1 MKRLVVKWTVAV
13 LALFVPSIS
22 VLAAQTKQTVSQVT
36 SEVTLTGGVDYIVT
50 SSTPFGTSG
59 LVNIA
64 DTEHS
69 VLIFTN
75 VVPSR
80 AASMLSR
87 VRIDGRAAVNNV
99 NCMVRMYAG
108 GSIILP
114 YSSDIKPLTVYTGKG
129 CTGETAR
136 YAVGGRVSLRGDA
149 MNNSIRSFTLK
160 RGYMVCF
167 MTRSDG
173 TGYSRVF
180 IADSE
185 DRTVD
190 LPAILSGTVS
200 ALRVQQWNDS
210 GKKGYAGNA
219 VDANTALN
227 TTWCYNWDAGVNV
240 WADREYVTQHH
251 HEGWPGIS
259 DVGNN
264 GTSAC
269 ILGNNEP
276 DNVNDDREQVNTV
289 EEVLATWPQM
299 MATGRRLG
307 SPAMSSDLNWLY
319 RFIDSIDARGW
330 RCDFVVMHCYWY
342 SDWSSWFNTL
352 RTVHNRTKRPIW
364 ITEMNYGANW
374 TGWPGSDRTGSDANF
389 AIGKQHFAPVVD
401 GLEATDWL
409 ERYAVYNW
417 VEDCRSVYLNGKLTP
432 MGEYYAAKETGIA
445 YNPTYE
451 VVPTMPKCYDPDN
464 LVAVYNK
471 TDATTTLTW
480 HDYNGEY
487 NRSML
492 VERRVSSSQ
501 WETVAEI
508 TPKEEGADYEYT
520 DTTSPYGTVF
530 RIHIV
535 DASGR
540 GRYTG
545 EAASAITDV
554 EPGDALTADGR
565 TFYVGGNIFV
575 NGDFNLGLSHWTDAA
590 GNALAAPWFEAVP
603 RGGIDGGS
611 YLQAWGNGDNTAP
624 QSLRSVVDVKPDTY
638 YYCSVAGR
646 GVSGTVRLS
655 LSSNG
660 TRETERL
667 VSLSNTSD
675 WAVQSS
681 ITNSMIYKYCIVN
694 MRDLA
699 ATAQIDRMMLC
710 ELFTTREAALADA
723 LEKARVHAE
732 AFKAFNTR
740 HAAMNA
746 WLDARMAGPECTAAD
761 IADAIATVQT
771 AIVAVDSVRL
781 LYAHSSPLFSEGLMT
796 DDAGGGLTWA
806 ERIDALDSEPDLA
819 VSTLALFRTMRDEAC
834 PVTILDDAVKA
845 PAFSG
850 STAGW
855 NLAAGTYRGGR
866 QQAATVAGRTCWSAL
881 WTNVTAEEGAG
892 TTLAVNQTLKGL
904 SHGYYQLECKASTQH
919 YCITDQ
925 HAFLTA
931 DNVTAVSPSMT
942 IALQDIPSVADVD
955 KWETLVTSPVYIADG
970 AGVTIGFESSKA
982 GATDGQWM
990 AYANTTNTGDN
1001 REGWWCATDFC
1012 LRFIPFYKRTLVEG
1026 EQWGT
1031 ICLPYAFT
1039 TDSETTLYQ
1048 IAGVTADLK
1057 SVCLAP
1063 VDETIAG
1070 MPYVFRTTLSEM
1082 RFRETGKAVA
1092 TAVTTDQNFRGNFVA
1107 VSKAPVNS
1115 YVLYGNEWH
1124 RINTTDDRVPLTDF
1138 GGMLRNASKLT
1149 VIDDW
1154 QGDTMPI
1161 NDLERDITAIDA
1173 VNADAA
1179 TGTSRLYDVSGRR
1192 AFDGHTPGVTIRV
1205 AGDKV
1210 TKVIGGKLKK

>member
-1 MKRLVVKWTVAV
+1 MKSFISKWAIAAV
-13 LALFVPSIS
+13 LSLSLSLSAE
-22 VLAAQTKQTVSQVT
+22 AAQTKQTVSQVT
-36 SEVTLTGGVDYIVT
+36 SEVTLTGEVDYIVT
-50 SSTPFGTSG
+50 SSTPFGASG
-59 LVNIA
+59 VVNIA

-69 VLIFTN
+69 VLILSN
-75 VVPSR
+75 VVPSK
-80 AASMLSR
+80 AATMLSH
-87 VRIDGRAAVNNV
+87 VRIGGRAAVNNS
-99 NCMVRMYAG
+99 NCMVRIYAG

-114 YSSDIKPLTVYTGKG
+114 YSSDIKPLTVYTGTD
-129 CTGETAR
+129 CTGETAQ
-136 YAVGGRVSLRGDA
+136 YGVGNRVSLRGNA
-149 MNNSIRSFTLK
+149 MNNNIRSFTLK

-167 MTRSDG
+167 MTRADG

-185 DRTVD
+185 DKTVN
-190 LPAILSGTVS
+190 LPAILSGTIS

-219 VDANTALN
+219 TDANTALK

-251 HEGWPGIS
+251 HEGWPGIA

-264 GTSAC
+264 GTSAN

-276 DNVNDDREQVNTV
+276 DNTGDDREQVNTV

-342 SDWSSWFNTL
+342 SDWSSWLNTL

-374 TGWPGSDRTGSDANF
+374 TGWPGSDTSGSDANF
-389 AIGKQHFAPVVD
+389 AIEKQHFAPVVD

-417 VEDCRSVYLNGKLTP
+417 VQDCRSVYLNGKLTP

-445 YNPTYE
+445 YNPAYE

-471 TDATTTLTW
+471 DDATTTLTW

-492 VERRVSSSQ
+492 IERRVSSSL

-508 TPKEEGADYEYT
+508 TPKEEEADYEYT
-520 DTTSPYGTVF
+520 DTTSPYGTVY
-530 RIHIV
+530 RIHIA

-554 EPGDALTADGR
+554 EPGDALTADGQ

-575 NGDFNLGLSHWTDAA
+575 NGDFDLGLSHWTDAA
-590 GNALAAPWFEAVP
+590 GNALSAPWFEAVP
-603 RGGIDGGS
+603 RGGMGGGS
-611 YLQAWGNGDNTAP
+611 YLQAWGNGDNTAL
-624 QSLRSVVDVKPDTY
+624 QSLRNVVDVKPDTY

-655 LSSNG
+655 LSTNG
-660 TRETERL
+660 TRETQRL
-667 VSLSNTSD
+667 VALSNTSD

-681 ITNSMIYKYCIVN
+681 ITNSMVYQYCIVN

-699 ATAQIDRMMLC
+699 ATAQIDRIMLC

-723 LEKARVHAE
+723 AEKARARAE

-740 HAAMNA
+740 HAGMNA
-746 WLDARMAGPECTAAD
+746 WLDARMAEPGCSAAD
-761 IADAIATVQT
+761 IEAAIATVQT
-771 AIVAVDSVRL
+771 AGVAVDSLRL
-781 LYAHSSPLFSEGLMT
+781 LHAQSQPLFSDGLMA

-806 ERIDALDSEPDLA
+806 ERIDALDSEPDIAASVLA
-819 VSTLALFRTMRDEAC
+819 SFLAACDEAC
-834 PVTILDDAVKA
+834 PVTVLDDAVKS
-845 PAFSG
+845 PSFSG
-850 STAGW
+850 STTGW
-855 NLAAGTYRGGR
+855 NLSAGTYRGGR
-866 QQAATVAGRTCWSAL
+866 QNTANVAGRTCWSAL
-881 WTNVTAEEGAG
+881 WTNVSAAEGSG
-892 TTLAVNQTLKGL
+892 TTLAVNQSLKGL
-904 SHGYYQLECKASTQH
+904 DHGYYQLECKASTQH
-919 YCITDQ
+919 YCISDQ
-925 HAFLTA
+925 HAFLTV
-931 DNVTAVSPSMT
+931 DTVTVVSPVMSL
-942 IALQDIPSVADVD
+942 ALQDIPSVDD
-955 KWETLVTSPVYIADG
+955 RGKWETLVTPPVYVANGAD
-970 AGVTIGFESSKA
+970 VTIGFESSKA
-982 GATDGQWM
+982 GATDNMWM
-990 AYANTTNTGDN
+990 AYANTTNSGDN
-1001 REGWWCATDFC
+1001 REGWWCATDFS
-1012 LRFIPFYKRTLVEG
+1012 LRFVPFYKRTLADG

-1039 TDSETTLYQ
+1039 TDAETSLYQ

-1057 SVCLAP
+1057 SVCLEP
-1063 VDETIAG
+1063 VGETVAG
-1070 MPYVFRTTLSEM
+1070 MPYVFRTTLTDL
-1082 RFRETGKAVA
+1082 RFRETGTPVSS
-1092 TAVTTDQNFRGNFVA
+1092 AVTTGQNFRGNFMAVA
-1107 VSKAPVNS
+1107 KAPVNS
-1115 YVLYGNEWH
+1115 YVLRDNAWY
-1124 RINTTDDRVPLTDF
+1124 RINTSEDRVPLTNF

-1149 VIDDW
+1149 VIADW
-1154 QGDTMPI
+1154 QGETMPI
-1161 NDLERDITAIDA
+1161 YDLDRDITPDA
-1173 VNADAA
+1173 VNAVSADSSSDAP
-1179 TGTSRLYDVSGRR
+1179 SRLYDVSGRR
-1192 AFDGHTPGVTIRV
+1192 VDGGSPAGVVIRV
-1205 AGDKV
+1205 DGTKV
-1210 TKVIGGKLKK
+1210 TKVIK

>member
-1 MKRLVVKWTVAV
+1 MKSFISKWAIAAV
-13 LALFVPSIS
+13 LSLSLSLSAE
-22 VLAAQTKQTVSQVT
+22 AAQTKQTVSQVT
-36 SEVTLTGGVDYIVT
+36 SEVTLTGEVDYIVT
-50 SSTPFGTSG
+50 SSTPFGASG
-59 LVNIA
+59 VVNIA

-69 VLIFTN
+69 VLILSN
-75 VVPSR
+75 VVPSK
-80 AASMLSR
+80 AATMLSH
-87 VRIDGRAAVNNV
+87 VRIGGRAAVNNS
-99 NCMVRMYAG
+99 NCMVRIYAG

-114 YSSDIKPLTVYTGKG
+114 YSSDIKPLTVYTGTD
-129 CTGETAR
+129 CTGETAQ
-136 YAVGGRVSLRGDA
+136 YGVGNRVSLRGNA
-149 MNNSIRSFTLK
+149 MNNNIRSFTLK

-167 MTRSDG
+167 MTRADG

-185 DRTVD
+185 DKTVN
-190 LPAILSGTVS
+190 LPAILSGTIS

-219 VDANTALN
+219 TDANTALK

-251 HEGWPGIS
+251 HEGWPGIA

-264 GTSAC
+264 GTSAN

-276 DNVNDDREQVNTV
+276 DNTGDDREQVNTV

-342 SDWSSWFNTL
+342 SDWSSWLNTL

-374 TGWPGSDRTGSDANF
+374 TGWPGSDTSGSDANF
-389 AIGKQHFAPVVD
+389 AIEKQHFAPVVD

-417 VEDCRSVYLNGKLTP
+417 VQDCRSVYLNGKLTP

-445 YNPTYE
+445 YNPAYE

-471 TDATTTLTW
+471 DDATTTLTW

-492 VERRVSSSQ
+492 IERRVSSSL

-508 TPKEEGADYEYT
+508 TPKEEEADYEYT
-520 DTTSPYGTVF
+520 DTTSPYGTVY
-530 RIHIV
+530 RIHIA

-554 EPGDALTADGR
+554 EPGDALTADGQ

-575 NGDFNLGLSHWTDAA
+575 NGDFDLGLSHWTDAA
-590 GNALAAPWFEAVP
+590 GNALSAPWFEAVP
-603 RGGIDGGS
+603 RGGMGGGS

-624 QSLRSVVDVKPDTY
+624 QSLRNVVDVKPDTY

-655 LSSNG
+655 LSTNG
-660 TRETERL
+660 TRETQRL
-667 VSLSNTSD
+667 VALSNTSD

-681 ITNSMIYKYCIVN
+681 ITNSMVYQYCIVN

-699 ATAQIDRMMLC
+699 ATAQIDRIMLC

-723 LEKARVHAE
+723 AEKARARAE

-740 HAAMNA
+740 HAGMNA
-746 WLDARMAGPECTAAD
+746 WLDARMAEPGCSAAD
-761 IADAIATVQT
+761 IEAAIATVQT
-771 AIVAVDSVRL
+771 AGVAVDSLRL
-781 LYAHSSPLFSEGLMT
+781 LHAQSQPLFSDGLMT

-819 VSTLALFRTMRDEAC
+819 ASVLASFLAARDEAC
-834 PVTILDDAVKA
+834 PVTVLDDAVKS
-845 PAFSG
+845 PSFSG
-850 STAGW
+850 STTGW
-855 NLAAGTYRGGR
+855 NLSAGTYRGGR
-866 QQAATVAGRTCWSAL
+866 QNTANVAGRTCWSAL
-881 WTNVTAEEGAG
+881 WTNVSAAEGSG
-892 TTLAVNQTLKGL
+892 TTLAVNQSLKGL
-904 SHGYYQLECKASTQH
+904 DHGYYQLECKASTQH
-919 YCITDQ
+919 YCISDQ
-925 HAFLTA
+925 HAFLTV
-931 DNVTAVSPSMT
+931 DTVTVVSPVMSL
-942 IALQDIPSVADVD
+942 ALQDIPSVDD
-955 KWETLVTSPVYIADG
+955 RGKWETLVTPPVYVANGAD
-970 AGVTIGFESSKA
+970 VTIGFESSKA
-982 GATDGQWM
+982 GATDNMWM
-990 AYANTTNTGDN
+990 AYANTTNSGDN
-1001 REGWWCATDFC
+1001 REGWWCATDFS
-1012 LRFIPFYKRTLVEG
+1012 LRFIPFYKRTLADG

-1039 TDSETTLYQ
+1039 TDAETSLYQ

-1057 SVCLAP
+1057 SVCLEP
-1063 VDETIAG
+1063 VGETVAG
-1070 MPYVFRTTLSEM
+1070 MPYVFRTTLTDL
-1082 RFRETGKAVA
+1082 RFRETGTPVSS
-1092 TAVTTDQNFRGNFVA
+1092 AVTTGQNFRGNFMAVA
-1107 VSKAPVNS
+1107 KAPVNS
-1115 YVLYGNEWH
+1115 YVLRDNAWY
-1124 RINTTDDRVPLTDF
+1124 RINTSEDRVPLTNF

-1149 VIDDW
+1149 VIADW
-1154 QGDTMPI
+1154 QGETMPI
-1161 NDLERDITAIDA
+1161 YDLDRDITPDAINAVSADCSSDA
-1173 VNADAA
+1173 P
-1179 TGTSRLYDVSGRR
+1179 SRLYDVSGRR
-1192 AFDGHTPGVTIRV
+1192 VAGGSPAGVVIRV
-1205 AGDKV
+1205 DGTKV
-1210 TKVIGGKLKK
+1210 TKVIK

>member
-1 MKRLVVKWTVAV
+1 MKSFISKWAIAAV
-13 LALFVPSIS
+13 LSLSLSLSAE
-22 VLAAQTKQTVSQVT
+22 AAQTKQTVSQVT
-36 SEVTLTGGVDYIVT
+36 SEVTLTGEVDYIVT
-50 SSTPFGTSG
+50 SSIPFGASG
-59 LVNIA
+59 VVNIA

-69 VLIFTN
+69 VLILSN
-75 VVPSR
+75 VVPSK
-80 AASMLSR
+80 AATMLSH
-87 VRIDGRAAVNNV
+87 VRIGGRAAVNNS
-99 NCMVRMYAG
+99 NCMVRIYAG

-114 YSSDIKPLTVYTGKG
+114 YSSDIKPLTVYTGTD
-129 CTGETAR
+129 CTGETAQ
-136 YAVGGRVSLRGDA
+136 YGVGNRVSLRGNA
-149 MNNSIRSFTLK
+149 MNNNIRSFTLK

-167 MTRSDG
+167 MTRADG

-185 DRTVD
+185 DKTVN
-190 LPAILSGTVS
+190 LPAILSGTIS

-219 VDANTALN
+219 TDANTALK

-251 HEGWPGIS
+251 HEGWPGIA

-264 GTSAC
+264 GTSAN

-276 DNVNDDREQVNTV
+276 DNTGDDREQVNTV

-342 SDWSSWFNTL
+342 SDWSSWLNTL

-374 TGWPGSDRTGSDANF
+374 TGWPGSDTSGSDANF
-389 AIGKQHFAPVVD
+389 AIEKQHFAPVVD

-417 VEDCRSVYLNGKLTP
+417 VQDCRSVYLNGKLTP

-445 YNPTYE
+445 YNPAYE

-471 TDATTTLTW
+471 DDATTTLTW

-492 VERRVSSSQ
+492 IERRVSSSL

-508 TPKEEGADYEYT
+508 TPKEEEADYEYT
-520 DTTSPYGTVF
+520 DTTSPYGTVY
-530 RIHIV
+530 RIHIA

-554 EPGDALTADGR
+554 EPGDALTADGQ

-575 NGDFNLGLSHWTDAA
+575 NGDFDLGLSHWTDAA
-590 GNALAAPWFEAVP
+590 GNALSAPWFEAVP
-603 RGGIDGGS
+603 RGGMGGGS

-624 QSLRSVVDVKPDTY
+624 QSLRNVVDVKPDTY

-655 LSSNG
+655 LSTNG
-660 TRETERL
+660 TRETQRL
-667 VSLSNTSD
+667 VALSNTSD

-681 ITNSMIYKYCIVN
+681 ITNSMVYQYCIVN

-699 ATAQIDRMMLC
+699 ATAQIDRIMLC

-723 LEKARVHAE
+723 AEKARARAE

-740 HAAMNA
+740 HAGMNA
-746 WLDARMAGPECTAAD
+746 WLDARMAEPGCSAAD
-761 IADAIATVQT
+761 IEAAIATVQT
-771 AIVAVDSVRL
+771 AGVAVDSLRL
-781 LYAHSSPLFSEGLMT
+781 LHAQSQPLFSDGLMT

-819 VSTLALFRTMRDEAC
+819 ASVLAGFLAARDEAC
-834 PVTILDDAVKA
+834 PVTVLDDAVKS
-845 PAFSG
+845 PSFSG
-850 STAGW
+850 STTGW
-855 NLAAGTYRGGR
+855 NLSAGTYRGGR
-866 QQAATVAGRTCWSAL
+866 QNTANVAGRTCWSAL
-881 WTNVTAEEGAG
+881 WTNVSAAEGSG
-892 TTLAVNQTLKGL
+892 TTLAVNQSLKGL
-904 SHGYYQLECKASTQH
+904 DHGYYQLECKASTQH
-919 YCITDQ
+919 YCISDQ
-925 HAFLTA
+925 HAFLTV
-931 DNVTAVSPSMT
+931 DTVTVVSPVMSL
-942 IALQDIPSVADVD
+942 ALQDIPSVDD
-955 KWETLVTSPVYIADG
+955 RGKWETLVTPPIYVANGAD
-970 AGVTIGFESSKA
+970 VTIGFESSKA
-982 GATDGQWM
+982 GATDNMWM
-990 AYANTTNTGDN
+990 AYANTTNSGDN
-1001 REGWWCATDFC
+1001 REGWWCATDFS
-1012 LRFIPFYKRTLVEG
+1012 LRFIPFYKRTLADG

-1039 TDSETTLYQ
+1039 TDAETSLYQ
-1048 IAGVTADLK
+1048 IVGVTADLK
-1057 SVCLAP
+1057 SVCLEP
-1063 VDETIAG
+1063 VGETVAG
-1070 MPYVFRTTLSEM
+1070 MPYVFRTTLTDL
-1082 RFRETGKAVA
+1082 RFRETGTPVSS
-1092 TAVTTDQNFRGNFVA
+1092 AVTTGQNFRGNFMAVA
-1107 VSKAPVNS
+1107 KAPVNS
-1115 YVLYGNEWH
+1115 YVLRDNAWY
-1124 RINTTDDRVPLTDF
+1124 RINTSEDRVPLTNF

-1149 VIDDW
+1149 VIADW
-1154 QGDTMPI
+1154 QGETMPI
-1161 NDLERDITAIDA
+1161 YDLDRDITPDA
-1173 VNADAA
+1173 VNAVSADSSSDAP
-1179 TGTSRLYDVSGRR
+1179 SRLYDVSGRR
-1192 AFDGHTPGVTIRV
+1192 VAGGSPAGVVIRV
-1205 AGDKV
+1205 DGTKV
-1210 TKVIGGKLKK
+1210 TKVIK

>member
-1 MKRLVVKWTVAV
+1 MKSFISKWAIAAV
-13 LALFVPSIS
+13 LSLSLSLSAE
-22 VLAAQTKQTVSQVT
+22 AAQTKQTVSQVT
-36 SEVTLTGGVDYIVT
+36 SEVTLTGEVDYIVT
-50 SSTPFGTSG
+50 SSTPFGASG
-59 LVNIA
+59 VVNIA

-69 VLIFTN
+69 VLILSN
-75 VVPSR
+75 VVPSK
-80 AASMLSR
+80 AATMLSH
-87 VRIDGRAAVNNV
+87 VRIGGRAAVNNS
-99 NCMVRMYAG
+99 NCMVRIYAG

-114 YSSDIKPLTVYTGKG
+114 YSSDIKPLTVYTGTD
-129 CTGETAR
+129 CTGETAQ
-136 YAVGGRVSLRGDA
+136 YGVGNRVSLRGNA
-149 MNNSIRSFTLK
+149 MNNNIRSFTLK

-167 MTRSDG
+167 MTRADG

-185 DRTVD
+185 DKTVN
-190 LPAILSGTVS
+190 LPAILSGTIS

-219 VDANTALN
+219 TDANTALK

-251 HEGWPGIS
+251 HEGWPGIA

-264 GTSAC
+264 GTSAN

-276 DNVNDDREQVNTV
+276 DNTGDDREQVNTV

-342 SDWSSWFNTL
+342 SDWSSWLNTL

-374 TGWPGSDRTGSDANF
+374 TGWPGSDTSGSDANF
-389 AIGKQHFAPVVD
+389 AIEKQHFAPVVD

-417 VEDCRSVYLNGKLTP
+417 VQDCRSVYLNGKLTP

-445 YNPTYE
+445 YNPAYE

-471 TDATTTLTW
+471 DDATTTLTW

-492 VERRVSSSQ
+492 IERRVSSSL

-508 TPKEEGADYEYT
+508 TPKEEEADYEYT
-520 DTTSPYGTVF
+520 DTTSPYGTVY
-530 RIHIV
+530 RIHIA

-554 EPGDALTADGR
+554 EPGDALTADGQ

-575 NGDFNLGLSHWTDAA
+575 NGDFDLGLSHWTDAA
-590 GNALAAPWFEAVP
+590 GNALSAPWFEAVP
-603 RGGIDGGS
+603 RGGMGGGS

-624 QSLRSVVDVKPDTY
+624 QSLRNVVDVKPDTY

-655 LSSNG
+655 LSTNG
-660 TRETERL
+660 TRETQRL
-667 VSLSNTSD
+667 VALSNTSD

-681 ITNSMIYKYCIVN
+681 ITNSMVYQYCIVN

-699 ATAQIDRMMLC
+699 ATAQIDRIMLC

-723 LEKARVHAE
+723 AEKARARAE

-740 HAAMNA
+740 HAGMNA
-746 WLDARMAGPECTAAD
+746 WLDARMAEPGCSAAD
-761 IADAIATVQT
+761 IEAAIATVQT
-771 AIVAVDSVRL
+771 AGVAVDSLRL
-781 LYAHSSPLFSEGLMT
+781 LHAQSQPLFSDGLMA

-806 ERIDALDSEPDLA
+806 ERIDALDSEPDIAASVLA
-819 VSTLALFRTMRDEAC
+819 SFLAARDEAC
-834 PVTILDDAVKA
+834 PVTVLDDAVKS
-845 PAFSG
+845 PSFSG
-850 STAGW
+850 STTGW
-855 NLAAGTYRGGR
+855 NLSAGTYRGGR
-866 QQAATVAGRTCWSAL
+866 QNTANVAGRTCWSAL
-881 WTNVTAEEGAG
+881 WTNVSAAEGSG
-892 TTLAVNQTLKGL
+892 TTLAVNQSLKGL
-904 SHGYYQLECKASTQH
+904 DHGYYQLECKASTQH
-919 YCITDQ
+919 YCISDQ
-925 HAFLTA
+925 HAFLTV
-931 DNVTAVSPSMT
+931 DTVTVVSPVMSL
-942 IALQDIPSVADVD
+942 ALQDIPSVDD
-955 KWETLVTSPVYIADG
+955 RGKWETLVTPPVYVANGAD
-970 AGVTIGFESSKA
+970 VTIGFESSKA
-982 GATDGQWM
+982 GATDNMWM
-990 AYANTTNTGDN
+990 AYANTTNSGDN
-1001 REGWWCATDFC
+1001 REGWWCATDFS
-1012 LRFIPFYKRTLVEG
+1012 LRFVPFYKRTLADG

-1039 TDSETTLYQ
+1039 TDAETSLYQ

-1057 SVCLAP
+1057 SVCLEP
-1063 VDETIAG
+1063 VGETVAG
-1070 MPYVFRTTLSEM
+1070 MPYVFRTTLTDL
-1082 RFRETGKAVA
+1082 RFRETGTPVSS
-1092 TAVTTDQNFRGNFVA
+1092 AVTTGQNFRGNFMAVA
-1107 VSKAPVNS
+1107 KAPVNS
-1115 YVLYGNEWH
+1115 YVLRDNAWY
-1124 RINTTDDRVPLTDF
+1124 RINTSEDRVPLTNF

-1149 VIDDW
+1149 VIADW
-1154 QGDTMPI
+1154 QGETMPI
-1161 NDLERDITAIDA
+1161 YDLDRDITPDA
-1173 VNADAA
+1173 VNAVSADSSSDAP
-1179 TGTSRLYDVSGRR
+1179 SRLYDVSGRR
-1192 AFDGHTPGVTIRV
+1192 VAGGSPAGVVIRV
-1205 AGDKV
+1205 DGTKV
-1210 TKVIGGKLKK
+1210 TKVIK

>member
-1 MKRLVVKWTVAV
+1 MKSFISKWAIAAV
-13 LALFVPSIS
+13 LSLSLSLSAE
-22 VLAAQTKQTVSQVT
+22 AAQTKQTVSQVT
-36 SEVTLTGGVDYIVT
+36 SEVTLTGEVDYIVT
-50 SSTPFGTSG
+50 SSTPFGASG
-59 LVNIA
+59 VVNIA

-69 VLIFTN
+69 VLIFSN
-75 VVPSR
+75 VVPSK
-80 AASMLSR
+80 AATMLSH
-87 VRIDGRAAVNNV
+87 VRIGGRSAVNNS
-99 NCMVRMYAG
+99 NCMVRIYAG

-114 YSSDIKPLTVYTGKG
+114 YSSDIKPLTVYTGTD
-129 CTGETAR
+129 CTGETAQ
-136 YAVGGRVSLRGDA
+136 YGVGNRVSLRGNA
-149 MNNSIRSFTLK
+149 MNNNIRSFTLK

-167 MTRSDG
+167 MTRADG

-185 DRTVD
+185 DKTVN
-190 LPAILSGTVS
+190 LPAILSGTIS

-219 VDANTALN
+219 TDANTALK

-251 HEGWPGIS
+251 HEGWPGIA

-264 GTSAC
+264 GTSAN

-276 DNVNDDREQVNTV
+276 DNTGDDREQVNTV

-342 SDWSSWFNTL
+342 SDWSSWLNTL

-374 TGWPGSDRTGSDANF
+374 TGWPGSDTSGSDANF
-389 AIGKQHFAPVVD
+389 AIEKQHFAPVVD

-417 VEDCRSVYLNGKLTP
+417 VQDCRSVYLNGKLTP

-445 YNPTYE
+445 YNPAYE

-471 TDATTTLTW
+471 DDATTTLTW

-492 VERRVSSSQ
+492 IERRVSSSR

-508 TPKEEGADYEYT
+508 TPKEEEADYEYT
-520 DTTSPYGTVF
+520 DTTSPYGTVY
-530 RIHIV
+530 RIHIA

-554 EPGDALTADGR
+554 EPGDALTADGQ

-575 NGDFNLGLSHWTDAA
+575 NGDFDLGLSHWTDAA
-590 GNALAAPWFEAVP
+590 GNALSAPWFEAVP
-603 RGGIDGGS
+603 RGGMGGGS

-624 QSLRSVVDVKPDTY
+624 QSLRNVVDVKPDTY

-655 LSSNG
+655 LSTNG
-660 TRETERL
+660 TRETQRL
-667 VSLSNTSD
+667 VALSNTSD

-681 ITNSMIYKYCIVN
+681 ITNSMVYQYCIVN

-699 ATAQIDRMMLC
+699 ATAQIDRIMLC

-723 LEKARVHAE
+723 AEKARARAE

-740 HAAMNA
+740 HAGMNA
-746 WLDARMAGPECTAAD
+746 WLDARMAEPGCSAAD
-761 IADAIATVQT
+761 IEAAIATVQT
-771 AIVAVDSVRL
+771 AGVAVDSLRL
-781 LYAHSSPLFSEGLMT
+781 LHAQSQPLFSDGLMT

-806 ERIDALDSEPDLA
+806 ERIDALDSEPDHAASVLA
-819 VSTLALFRTMRDEAC
+819 SFLAARDEAC
-834 PVTILDDAVKA
+834 PVTVLDDAVKS
-845 PAFSG
+845 PSFSG
-850 STAGW
+850 STTGW
-855 NLAAGTYRGGR
+855 NLSAGTYRGGR
-866 QQAATVAGRTCWSAL
+866 QNTANVASRTCWSAL
-881 WTNVTAEEGAG
+881 WTNVSAAEGSG
-892 TTLAVNQTLKGL
+892 TTLAVNQSLKGL
-904 SHGYYQLECKASTQH
+904 DHGYYQLECKASTQH
-919 YCITDQ
+919 YCISDQ
-925 HAFLTA
+925 HAFLTV
-931 DNVTAVSPSMT
+931 DTVTVISPVMSL
-942 IALQDIPSVADVD
+942 ALQDIPSVDD
-955 KWETLVTSPVYIADG
+955 RGKWETLVTPPVYVADG
-970 AGVTIGFESSKA
+970 ADVTIGFESSKA
-982 GATDGQWM
+982 GATDNMWM
-990 AYANTTNTGDN
+990 AYANTTNSGDN
-1001 REGWWCATDFC
+1001 REGWWCATDFS
-1012 LRFIPFYKRTLVEG
+1012 LRFIPFYKRTLADG

-1039 TDSETTLYQ
+1039 TDAETSLYQ

-1057 SVCLAP
+1057 SVCLEP
-1063 VDETIAG
+1063 VGETVAG
-1070 MPYVFRTTLSEM
+1070 MPYVFRTTLTDL
-1082 RFRETGKAVA
+1082 RFRETGTPVSS
-1092 TAVTTDQNFRGNFVA
+1092 AVTTGQNFRGNFMAVA
-1107 VSKAPVNS
+1107 KAPVNS
-1115 YVLYGNEWH
+1115 YVLRDNAWY
-1124 RINTTDDRVPLTDF
+1124 RINTSEDRVPLTNF

-1149 VIDDW
+1149 VIADW
-1154 QGDTMPI
+1154 QGETMPI
-1161 NDLERDITAIDA
+1161 YDLDRDITPDAINAVSADCSSDA
-1173 VNADAA
+1173 P
-1179 TGTSRLYDVSGRR
+1179 SRLYDVSGRR
-1192 AFDGHTPGVTIRV
+1192 VVGGSPAGVVIRV
-1205 AGDKV
+1205 DGTKV
-1210 TKVIGGKLKK
+1210 TKVIK

>member
-1 MKRLVVKWTVAV
+1 MKSFISKWAIAAV
-13 LALFVPSIS
+13 LSLSLSLSAG
-22 VLAAQTKQTVSQVT
+22 AAQTKQTVSQVT
-36 SEVTLTGGVDYIVT
+36 SEVTLTGEVDYIVT
-50 SSTPFGTSG
+50 SSTPFGASG
-59 LVNIA
+59 VIDIA

-69 VLIFTN
+69 VLILSN

-80 AASMLSR
+80 AATMLSH
-87 VRIDGRAAVNNV
+87 VRIGGRAAVNNS
-99 NCMVRMYAG
+99 NCMVRIYAG

-114 YSSDIKPLTVYTGKG
+114 YSSDIKPLTVYTGTD
-129 CTGETAR
+129 CTGETAQ
-136 YAVGGRVSLRGDA
+136 YGVGNRVSLRGNA
-149 MNNSIRSFTLK
+149 MNNNIRSFTLK

-167 MTRSDG
+167 MTRADG

-185 DRTVD
+185 DKTVN
-190 LPAILSGTVS
+190 LPAILSGTIS

-219 VDANTALN
+219 TDANTALK
-227 TTWCYNWDAGVNV
+227 TTWCYNWDAGINV

-264 GTSAC
+264 GTSAN

-276 DNVNDDREQVNTV
+276 DNTGDDREQVNTV

-342 SDWSSWFNTL
+342 SDWSSWLNTL

-374 TGWPGSDRTGSDANF
+374 TGWPAGDDRSGSDANF
-389 AIGKQHFAPVVD
+389 AIEKQHFAPVVD
-401 GLEATDWL
+401 GLEETDWL

-417 VEDCRSVYLNGKLTP
+417 VQDCRSVYLNGKLTP
-432 MGEYYAAKETGIA
+432 MGEYYAARETGIA
-445 YNPTYE
+445 YNPAYE

-471 TDATTTLTW
+471 DDATTTLTW

-492 VERRVSSSQ
+492 IERRVSSSL

-508 TPKEEGADYEYT
+508 TPKEEEADYEYT
-520 DTTSPYGTVF
+520 DTTSPYGTVY
-530 RIHIV
+530 RIHIA

-554 EPGDALTADGR
+554 EPGDALTADGQ

-575 NGDFNLGLSHWTDAA
+575 NGDFDLGLSHWTDAS
-590 GNALAAPWFEAVP
+590 GNALSAPWFEAVP
-603 RGGIDGGS
+603 RGGMGGGS

-624 QSLRSVVDVKPDTY
+624 QSLRSVVDVKPETY
-638 YYCSVAGR
+638 YYCSLAGR

-655 LSSNG
+655 LSTNG
-660 TRETERL
+660 TRETQRL
-667 VSLSNTSD
+667 VALSNTSD

-681 ITNSMIYKYCIVN
+681 ITNSMVYQYCIVN

-699 ATAQIDRMMLC
+699 ATAQIDRIMLC

-723 LEKARVHAE
+723 AEKARARAE

-740 HAAMNA
+740 HAGMNA
-746 WLDARMAGPECTAAD
+746 WLDARMAEPGCSAAD
-761 IADAIATVQT
+761 IEAAIATVQT
-771 AIVAVDSVRL
+771 AGVAVDSLRL
-781 LYAHSSPLFSEGLMT
+781 LHAQSQPLFSDGLMT

-819 VSTLALFRTMRDEAC
+819 ASVLAGFLAARDEAC
-834 PVTILDDAVKA
+834 PVTVLDDAVKS
-845 PAFSG
+845 PSFSG
-850 STAGW
+850 STTGW
-855 NLAAGTYRGGR
+855 NLSAGTYRGGR
-866 QQAATVAGRTCWSAL
+866 QNTATVAGRTCWSAL
-881 WTNVTAEEGAG
+881 WTNVSAAEGSG
-892 TTLAVNQTLKGL
+892 TTLAVNQSLGGL

-919 YCITDQ
+919 YCISDQ
-925 HAFLTA
+925 HAFLTV
-931 DNVTAVSPSMT
+931 DTVTAVSPVMSL
-942 IALQDIPSVADVD
+942 ALQDIPSVDD
-955 KWETLVTSPVYIADG
+955 RGKWETLVTPPVYVADG
-970 AGVTIGFESSKA
+970 ADVTIGFESSKA
-982 GATDGQWM
+982 GATDNMWM
-990 AYANTTNTGDN
+990 AYANTTNSGDN
-1001 REGWWCATDFC
+1001 REGWWCATDFS
-1012 LRFIPFYKRTLVEG
+1012 LRFTPFYKRTLADG

-1039 TDSETTLYQ
+1039 TDAETSLYQ

-1057 SVCLAP
+1057 SVCLEP
-1063 VDETIAG
+1063 VSETVAG
-1070 MPYVFRTTLSEM
+1070 MPYVFRTTLTDL
-1082 RFRETGKAVA
+1082 RFRETGTPVKSAI
-1092 TAVTTDQNFRGNFVA
+1092 TTGQNFRGNFMAVA
-1107 VSKAPVNS
+1107 KAPVNS
-1115 YVLYGNEWH
+1115 YVLRDNAWY
-1124 RINTTDDRVPLTDF
+1124 RINTSEDRVPLTNF

-1149 VIDDW
+1149 VIADW
-1154 QGDTMPI
+1154 RGETMPVY
-1161 NDLERDITAIDA
+1161 DLDRDISLDA
-1173 VNADAA
+1173 VNAVSD
-1179 TGTSRLYDVSGRR
+1179 GSSSDVPSRLYDVSGRR
-1192 AFDGHTPGVTIRV
+1192 VAGSSPAGVVIRV
-1205 AGDKV
+1205 DGTKV
-1210 TKVIGGKLKK
+1210 TKVVK

>member
-1 MKRLVVKWTVAV
+1 MKSFISKWAIAAV
-13 LALFVPSIS
+13 LSLSLSLSAE
-22 VLAAQTKQTVSQVT
+22 AAQTKQTVSQVT
-36 SEVTLTGGVDYIVT
+36 SEVTLTGEVDYIVT
-50 SSTPFGTSG
+50 SSTPFGASG
-59 LVNIA
+59 VVNIA

-69 VLIFTN
+69 VLILSN
-75 VVPSR
+75 VVPSK
-80 AASMLSR
+80 AATMLSH
-87 VRIDGRAAVNNV
+87 VRIGGRAAVNNS
-99 NCMVRMYAG
+99 NCIVRIYAG

-114 YSSDIKPLTVYTGKG
+114 YSSDIKPLTVYTGTD
-129 CTGETAR
+129 CTGETAQ
-136 YAVGGRVSLRGDA
+136 YGVGNRVSLRGNA
-149 MNNSIRSFTLK
+149 MNNNIRSFTLK
-160 RGYMVCF
+160 RGYMVCL
-167 MTRSDG
+167 MTRADG

-185 DRTVD
+185 DKTVN
-190 LPAILSGTVS
+190 LPAILSGTIS

-219 VDANTALN
+219 TDANTALK

-251 HEGWPGIS
+251 HEGWPGIA

-264 GTSAC
+264 GTSAN

-276 DNVNDDREQVNTV
+276 DNTGDDREQVNTV

-342 SDWSSWFNTL
+342 SDWSSWLNTL

-374 TGWPGSDRTGSDANF
+374 TGWPGSDTSGSDANF
-389 AIGKQHFAPVVD
+389 AIEKQHFAPVVD

-417 VEDCRSVYLNGKLTP
+417 VQDCRSVYLNGKLTP

-445 YNPTYE
+445 YNPAYE

-471 TDATTTLTW
+471 NDATTTLTW

-492 VERRVSSSQ
+492 IERRVSSSL

-508 TPKEEGADYEYT
+508 TPKEEEADYEYT
-520 DTTSPYGTVF
+520 DTTSPYGTVY
-530 RIHIV
+530 RIHIA

-554 EPGDALTADGR
+554 EPGDALTADGQ

-575 NGDFNLGLSHWTDAA
+575 NGDFDLGLSHWTDAA
-590 GNALAAPWFEAVP
+590 GNALSAPWFEAVP
-603 RGGIDGGS
+603 RGGMGGGS

-655 LSSNG
+655 LSTNG
-660 TRETERL
+660 TRETQRL
-667 VSLSNTSD
+667 VALSNTSD

-681 ITNSMIYKYCIVN
+681 ITNSMVYQYCIVN

-699 ATAQIDRMMLC
+699 ATAQIDRIMLC

-723 LEKARVHAE
+723 AEKARARAE

-740 HAAMNA
+740 HAGMNA
-746 WLDARMAGPECTAAD
+746 WLDARMAEPGCSAAD
-761 IADAIATVQT
+761 IEAAIATVQT
-771 AIVAVDSVRL
+771 AGVAVDSLRL
-781 LYAHSSPLFSEGLMT
+781 LHAQSQPLFSDGLMA

-819 VSTLALFRTMRDEAC
+819 ASVLAGFLAARDEAC
-834 PVTILDDAVKA
+834 PVTVLDDAVKS
-845 PAFSG
+845 PSFSG
-850 STAGW
+850 STTGW
-855 NLAAGTYRGGR
+855 NLSAGTYRGGR
-866 QQAATVAGRTCWSAL
+866 QNTANVAGRTCWSAL
-881 WTNVTAEEGAG
+881 WTNVSAAEGSG
-892 TTLAVNQTLKGL
+892 TTLAVNQSLKGL
-904 SHGYYQLECKASTQH
+904 DHGYYQLECKASTQH
-919 YCITDQ
+919 YCISDQ
-925 HAFLTA
+925 HAFLTV
-931 DNVTAVSPSMT
+931 DTVTVVSPVMSL
-942 IALQDIPSVADVD
+942 ALQDIPSVDD
-955 KWETLVTSPVYIADG
+955 RGKWETLVTPPVYVANGAD
-970 AGVTIGFESSKA
+970 VTIGFESSKA
-982 GATDGQWM
+982 GATDNMWM
-990 AYANTTNTGDN
+990 AYANTTNSGDN
-1001 REGWWCATDFC
+1001 REGWWCATDFS
-1012 LRFIPFYKRTLVEG
+1012 LRFIPFYKRTLADG

-1039 TDSETTLYQ
+1039 TDAETSLYQ

-1057 SVCLAP
+1057 SVCLEP
-1063 VDETIAG
+1063 VGETVAG
-1070 MPYVFRTTLSEM
+1070 MPYVFRTTLTDL
-1082 RFRETGKAVA
+1082 RFRETGTPVSS
-1092 TAVTTDQNFRGNFVA
+1092 AVTTGQNFRGNFMAVA
-1107 VSKAPVNS
+1107 KAPVNS
-1115 YVLYGNEWH
+1115 YVLRDNAWY
-1124 RINTTDDRVPLTDF
+1124 RINTSEDRVPLTNF

-1149 VIDDW
+1149 VIADW
-1154 QGDTMPI
+1154 QGETMPI
-1161 NDLERDITAIDA
+1161 YDLDRDITPDA
-1173 VNADAA
+1173 VNAVSADSSSDAP
-1179 TGTSRLYDVSGRR
+1179 SRLYDVSGRR
-1192 AFDGHTPGVTIRV
+1192 VAGGSPAGVVIRV
-1205 AGDKV
+1205 DGTKV
-1210 TKVIGGKLKK
+1210 TKVIK

>member
-1 MKRLVVKWTVAV
+1 MKSFISKWAIAAV
-13 LALFVPSIS
+13 LSLSLSLSAEAV
-22 VLAAQTKQTVSQVT
+22 QTKQTVSQVT
-36 SEVTLTGGVDYIVT
+36 SEVTLTGEVDYIVT
-50 SSTPFGTSG
+50 SSTPFGASG
-59 LVNIA
+59 VVNIA

-69 VLIFTN
+69 VLILSN
-75 VVPSR
+75 VVPSK
-80 AASMLSR
+80 AATMLSH
-87 VRIDGRAAVNNV
+87 VRIGGRAAVNNS
-99 NCMVRMYAG
+99 NCMVRIYAG

-114 YSSDIKPLTVYTGKG
+114 YSSDIKPLTVYTGTD
-129 CTGETAR
+129 CTGETAQ
-136 YAVGGRVSLRGDA
+136 YGVGNRVSLRGNA
-149 MNNSIRSFTLK
+149 MNNNIRSFTLK

-167 MTRSDG
+167 MTRADG

-185 DRTVD
+185 DKTVN
-190 LPAILSGTVS
+190 LPAILSGTIS

-219 VDANTALN
+219 VDANTALK

-251 HEGWPGIS
+251 HEGWPGIA

-264 GTSAC
+264 GTSAN

-307 SPAMSSDLNWLY
+307 SPAMSGDLNWLY

-342 SDWSSWFNTL
+342 SDWSSWLNTL

-374 TGWPGSDRTGSDANF
+374 TGWPAGDDRSGSDANF
-389 AIGKQHFAPVVD
+389 AIEKQHFAPVVD

-417 VEDCRSVYLNGKLTP
+417 VQDCRSVYLNGKLTP

-445 YNPTYE
+445 YNPAYE

-471 TDATTTLTW
+471 DDATTTLTW

-492 VERRVSSSQ
+492 IERRVSSSL

-508 TPKEEGADYEYT
+508 TPKEEEADYEYT
-520 DTTSPYGTVF
+520 DTTSPYGTVY
-530 RIHIV
+530 RIHIA

-554 EPGDALTADGR
+554 EPGDALTADGQ

-575 NGDFNLGLSHWTDAA
+575 NGDFDLGLSHWTDAA
-590 GNALAAPWFEAVP
+590 GNALSAPWFEAVP
-603 RGGIDGGS
+603 RGGMGGGS

-624 QSLRSVVDVKPDTY
+624 QSLRNVVDVKPDTY

-655 LSSNG
+655 LSTNG
-660 TRETERL
+660 TRETQRL
-667 VSLSNTSD
+667 VALSNTSD
-675 WAVQSS
+675 WAVQSY
-681 ITNSMIYKYCIVN
+681 ITNSMVYQYCIVN

-699 ATAQIDRMMLC
+699 ATAQIDRIMLC

-723 LEKARVHAE
+723 AEKARARAE

-740 HAAMNA
+740 HAGMNA
-746 WLDARMAGPECTAAD
+746 WLDARMAEPGCSAAD
-761 IADAIATVQT
+761 IEAAIATVQT
-771 AIVAVDSVRL
+771 AGVAVDSLRL
-781 LYAHSSPLFSEGLMT
+781 LHAQSQPLFSDGLMA

-806 ERIDALDSEPDLA
+806 ERIDALDSEPDIAASVLA
-819 VSTLALFRTMRDEAC
+819 SFLAARDEAC
-834 PVTILDDAVKA
+834 PVTVLDDAVKS
-845 PAFSG
+845 PSFSG
-850 STAGW
+850 STTGW
-855 NLAAGTYRGGR
+855 NLSAGTYRGGR
-866 QQAATVAGRTCWSAL
+866 QNTANVAGRTCWSAL
-881 WTNVTAEEGAG
+881 WTNVSAAEGSG
-892 TTLAVNQTLKGL
+892 TTLAVNQSLKGL
-904 SHGYYQLECKASTQH
+904 DHGYYQLECKASTQH
-919 YCITDQ
+919 YCISDQ
-925 HAFLTA
+925 HAFLTV
-931 DNVTAVSPSMT
+931 DTVTVVSPVMSL
-942 IALQDIPSVADVD
+942 ALQDIPSVDD
-955 KWETLVTSPVYIADG
+955 RGKWETLVTPPVYVANGAD
-970 AGVTIGFESSKA
+970 VTIGFESSKA
-982 GATDGQWM
+982 GATDNMWM
-990 AYANTTNTGDN
+990 AYANTTNSGDN
-1001 REGWWCATDFC
+1001 REGWWCATDFR
-1012 LRFIPFYKRTLVEG
+1012 LRFVPFYKRTLADG

-1039 TDSETTLYQ
+1039 TDAETSLYQ

-1057 SVCLAP
+1057 SVCLEP
-1063 VDETIAG
+1063 VGETVAG
-1070 MPYVFRTTLSEM
+1070 MPYVFRTTLTDL
-1082 RFRETGKAVA
+1082 RFRETGTPVSS
-1092 TAVTTDQNFRGNFVA
+1092 AVTTGQNFRGNFMAVA
-1107 VSKAPVNS
+1107 KAPVNS
-1115 YVLYGNEWH
+1115 YVLRDNAWY
-1124 RINTTDDRVPLTDF
+1124 RINTSEDRVPLTNF

-1149 VIDDW
+1149 VIADW
-1154 QGDTMPI
+1154 QGETMPI
-1161 NDLERDITAIDA
+1161 YDLDRDITPDA
-1173 VNADAA
+1173 VNAVSADSSSDAPL
-1179 TGTSRLYDVSGRR
+1179 RLYDVSGRR
-1192 AFDGHTPGVTIRV
+1192 VAGGSPAGVVIRV
-1205 AGDKV
+1205 DGTKV
-1210 TKVIGGKLKK
+1210 TKVIK

>member
-1 MKRLVVKWTVAV
+1 MKSFISKWAIAAV
-13 LALFVPSIS
+13 LSLSLSLSAE
-22 VLAAQTKQTVSQVT
+22 AAQTKQTVSQVT
-36 SEVTLTGGVDYIVT
+36 SEVTLTGEVDYIVT
-50 SSTPFGTSG
+50 SSTPFGASG
-59 LVNIA
+59 VVNIA

-69 VLIFTN
+69 VLILSN
-75 VVPSR
+75 VVPSK
-80 AASMLSR
+80 AATMLSH
-87 VRIDGRAAVNNV
+87 VRIGGRAAVNNS
-99 NCMVRMYAG
+99 NCMVRIYAG

-114 YSSDIKPLTVYTGKG
+114 YSSDIKPLTVYTGTD
-129 CTGETAR
+129 CTGETAQ
-136 YAVGGRVSLRGDA
+136 YGVGNRVSLRGNA
-149 MNNSIRSFTLK
+149 MNNNIRSFTLK

-167 MTRSDG
+167 MTRADG

-185 DRTVD
+185 DKTVN
-190 LPAILSGTVS
+190 LPAILSGTIS

-219 VDANTALN
+219 TDANTALK

-251 HEGWPGIS
+251 HEGWPGIA

-264 GTSAC
+264 GTSAN

-276 DNVNDDREQVNTV
+276 DNTGDDREQVNTV

-342 SDWSSWFNTL
+342 SDWSSWLNTL

-374 TGWPGSDRTGSDANF
+374 TGWPGSDTSGSDANF
-389 AIGKQHFAPVVD
+389 AIEKQHFAPVVD

-417 VEDCRSVYLNGKLTP
+417 VQDCRSVYLNGKLTP

-445 YNPTYE
+445 YNPAYE

-471 TDATTTLTW
+471 DDATTTLTW

-492 VERRVSSSQ
+492 IERRVSSSL

-508 TPKEEGADYEYT
+508 TPKEEEADYEYT
-520 DTTSPYGTVF
+520 DTTSPYGTVY
-530 RIHIV
+530 RIHIA

-554 EPGDALTADGR
+554 EPGDALTADGQ

-575 NGDFNLGLSHWTDAA
+575 NGDFDLGLSHWTDAA
-590 GNALAAPWFEAVP
+590 GNALSAPWFEAVP
-603 RGGIDGGS
+603 RGGMGGGS

-624 QSLRSVVDVKPDTY
+624 QSLRNVVDVKPDTY

-655 LSSNG
+655 LSTNG
-660 TRETERL
+660 TRETQRL
-667 VSLSNTSD
+667 VALSNTSD

-681 ITNSMIYKYCIVN
+681 ITNSMVYQYCIVN

-699 ATAQIDRMMLC
+699 ATAQIDRIMLC

-723 LEKARVHAE
+723 AEKARARAE

-740 HAAMNA
+740 HAGMNA
-746 WLDARMAGPECTAAD
+746 WLDARMAEPGCSAAD
-761 IADAIATVQT
+761 IEAAIATVQ
-771 AIVAVDSVRL
+771 AAGVAVDSLRL
-781 LYAHSSPLFSEGLMT
+781 LHAQSQPLFSDGLMT

-819 VSTLALFRTMRDEAC
+819 ASVLAGFLAARDEAC
-834 PVTILDDAVKA
+834 PVTVLDDAVKS
-845 PAFSG
+845 PSFSG
-850 STAGW
+850 STTGW
-855 NLAAGTYRGGR
+855 NLSAGTYRGGR
-866 QQAATVAGRTCWSAL
+866 QNTANVAGRTCWSAL
-881 WTNVTAEEGAG
+881 WTNVSAAEGSG
-892 TTLAVNQTLKGL
+892 TTLAVNQSLKGL
-904 SHGYYQLECKASTQH
+904 DHGYYQLECKASTQH
-919 YCITDQ
+919 YCISDQ
-925 HAFLTA
+925 HAFLTV
-931 DNVTAVSPSMT
+931 DTVTVVSPVMSL
-942 IALQDIPSVADVD
+942 ALQDIPSVDD
-955 KWETLVTSPVYIADG
+955 RGKWETLVTPPIYVANGAD
-970 AGVTIGFESSKA
+970 VTIGFESSKA
-982 GATDGQWM
+982 GATDNMWM
-990 AYANTTNTGDN
+990 AYANTTNSGDN
-1001 REGWWCATDFC
+1001 REGWWCATDFS
-1012 LRFIPFYKRTLVEG
+1012 LRFVPFYKRTLADG

-1039 TDSETTLYQ
+1039 TDAETSLYQ

-1057 SVCLAP
+1057 SVCLEP
-1063 VDETIAG
+1063 VGETVAG
-1070 MPYVFRTTLSEM
+1070 MPYVFRTTLTDL
-1082 RFRETGKAVA
+1082 RFRETGTPVSS
-1092 TAVTTDQNFRGNFVA
+1092 AVTTGQNFRGNFMAVA
-1107 VSKAPVNS
+1107 KAPVNS
-1115 YVLYGNEWH
+1115 YVLRDNAWY
-1124 RINTTDDRVPLTDF
+1124 RINTSEDRVPLTNF

-1149 VIDDW
+1149 VIADW
-1154 QGDTMPI
+1154 QGETMPI
-1161 NDLERDITAIDA
+1161 YDLDRDITPDA
-1173 VNADAA
+1173 VNAVSADSSSDAP
-1179 TGTSRLYDVSGRR
+1179 SRLYDVSGRR
-1192 AFDGHTPGVTIRV
+1192 VDGGSPAGVVIRV
-1205 AGDKV
+1205 DGTKV
-1210 TKVIGGKLKK
+1210 TKVIK